1 MEAVVT
7 WVIAENVETLHE
19 VRRHALSKVQQY
31 HLELMSHLQVVA
43 ALESHLN
50 HEQDPV
56 ECRHMKQELDTL
68 KAKRDKAQ
76 HRRDCQQQII
86 ARCEKDLVFVV
97 ELECPA
103 TSEGTPSDAPTPTAR
118 EETAEAPVE
127 ASGSTP
133 GMPPLEED
141 MEVGNVDS
149 PVRTTEDELLDEPSN
164 QEDSQAQEAGDMPRE
179 TCEEA
184 DPDALPTGGETPST
198 EVTAGLSELSVS
210 LPGAQPTPEPTE
222 GPSATPQG
230 PASNTAPP
238 AAEQEE

>member
-1 MEAVVT
+1 
-7 WVIAENVETLHE
+7 
-19 VRRHALSKVQQY
+19 
-31 HLELMSHLQVVA
+31 MSHLQVVA
-43 ALESHLN
+43 ALESRLN
-50 HEQDPV
+50 CEQDPT
-56 ECRHMKQELDTL
+56 ECRRMKQELDTL

-76 HRRDCQQQII
+76 RRRDCQQQII
-86 ARCEKDLVFVV
+86 TCCEKDLVFVG

-133 GMPPLEED
+133 GMPPLEKD

-149 PVRTTEDELLDEPSN
+149 PIRTTEDELLDEPSN
-164 QEDSQAQEAGDMPRE
+164 QEDSQAQEAGDTPRE
-179 TCEEA
+179 TSKEA
-184 DPDALPTGGETPST
+184 DPNAPPTGGETPST

-210 LPGAQPTPEPTE
+210 SPGAQPTPELME

-238 AAEQEE
+238 VVEQEE